1 MNALKYLM
9 MAFIAIVIILPISV
23 SADWEL
29 AQEFDGIITYD
40 ENLTV
45 PSGFVLAQEFNGVI
59 NNQKVVDPPVIFS
72 TYDPFEV
79 MIWLIILWLPALL
92 IGHFAPGYG
101 TMMGLL
107 MMGGVF
113 YFIFTDFIWM
123 LLMMIICSAIMFW
136 RGI

>member
-1 MNALKYLM
+1 MNAIKYLLLTFM
-9 MAFIAIVIILPISV
+9 ITAFILPMSV

-29 AQEFDGIITYD
+29 AQEFNGTITYD

-45 PSGFVLAQEFNGVI
+45 PSGFVLAQEFNGQISNEEVY
-59 NNQKVVDPPVIFS
+59 DPPAIFS

-92 IGHFAPGYG
+92 IGYYAPGYG

-123 LLMMIICSAIMFW
+123 LLMMIVCSAILFW